1 MTSSQPMA
9 GIGARPW
16 PETTADTVSAHP
28 GMTANLRRFATV
40 GELAADAAALFC
52 ATAREALAARGRFCV
67 VLPGGRT
74 PAVLFAALRQ
84 APWADEVPWH
94 ESHLFWSDER
104 CVPADHADS
113 NYGLARRELLASV
126 PVPAGHVHRAP
137 TEIGAP
143 DQAAAGWE
151 HALREFFG
159 ASPRAPVFPDFDLVI
174 LGIGAD
180 GHTASLFPG
189 DPALD
194 VSDRWVAAVAPRGT
208 PVVARLTLTLPVLDH
223 ARRVV
228 FLAAG
233 PDKKPVVDAVA
244 AGSAA
249 ARANYPA
256 ARVSPT
262 EAPLWLYSEAAL

>member
-1 MTSSQPMA
+1 MKPT
-9 GIGARPW
+9 
-16 PETTADTVSAHP
+16 
-28 GMTANLRRFATV
+28 LRRFATV
-40 GELAADAAALFC
+40 GELAAEAAALFC
-52 ATAREALAARGRFCV
+52 ATAREAVAARGRFCV

-74 PAVLFAALRQ
+74 PAVLFAALRK

-94 ESHLFWSDER
+94 DSHFFWSDER
-104 CVPADHADS
+104 CVPADHPDS
-113 NYGLARRELLASV
+113 NYGLARRELLVSV

-137 TEIGAP
+137 TEVGAA
-143 DQAAAGWE
+143 DQAAAAWE
-151 HALREFFG
+151 HALRDFFG
-159 ASPRAPVFPDFDLVI
+159 AEARARGFPQFDLVL
-174 LGIGAD
+174 LGVGPD

-194 VSDRWVAAVAPRGT
+194 ISDRWVAAVAPRGT

-233 PDKKPVVDAVA
+233 PDKKAVVDSVA
-244 AGSAA
+244 TGSAA

-256 ARVSPT
+256 ARVSAT

>member
-1 MTSSQPMA
+1 MKPT
-9 GIGARPW
+9 
-16 PETTADTVSAHP
+16 
-28 GMTANLRRFATV
+28 LRRFATV
-40 GELAADAAALFC
+40 GELAAEAAALFC
-52 ATAREALAARGRFCV
+52 ATAREAVAARGRFCV

-74 PAVLFAALRQ
+74 PAVLFAALRE
-84 APWADEVPWH
+84 APWANEVPWH
-94 ESHLFWSDER
+94 DSHFFWSDER
-104 CVPADHADS
+104 CVPADHPDS

-137 TEIGAP
+137 TEIGAA
-143 DQAAAGWE
+143 DQAAAAWE

-159 ASPRAPVFPDFDLVI
+159 AEGRAPGFPQFDLVL
-174 LGIGAD
+174 LGVGPD

-194 VSDRWVAAVAPRGT
+194 ISDRWVAAVAPRGT

-233 PDKKPVVDAVA
+233 PDKKAVVDSVA
-244 AGSAA
+244 TGSAA

-256 ARVSPT
+256 ARVSAT